1 MQESSPF
8 FTSSSVLVCRLL
20 MTVILTVVR
29 WYLINLIC
37 ISLIISNIEHLSMC
51 LLAVCLWDRRFWCG
65 VEINREFLGYT
76 CWGWKHRPEWVYLG
90 RHYNARS
97 LQLSLEELHHI
108 LVVVGISTE
117 EAEEEGSQRK
127 EENRGGTMGERV
139 AKGDHP
145 LLLLGGQGRLAQK
158 NSHCVYWQFIV
169 DLDEAVSVLWW
180 RQKAGWSRL
189 SGQCMREGYGSESTD
204 NSIAIRQCWMLF
216 DMNGFFFLLQ
226 D

>member
-108 LVVVGISTE
+108 LVVLSLSFAVIARPWPKPFAPQAT
-117 EAEEEGSQRK
+117 
-127 EENRGGTMGERV
+127 
-139 AKGDHP
+139 P
-145 LLLLGGQGRLAQK
+145 LKFEILDLMKWIGK
-158 NSHCVYWQFIV
+158 HIV
-169 DLDEAVSVLWW
+169 HLFH
-180 RQKAGWSRL
+180 
-189 SGQCMREGYGSESTD
+189 GY
-204 NSIAIRQCWMLF
+204 L
-216 DMNGFFFLLQ
+216 
-226 D
+226 